1 MSFRLIE
8 THRCFAGNQ
17 NVYAHFSE
25 STQSEMR
32 FALYLPPAAEQK
44 PVPVLYWL
52 SGLTCTEQNFI
63 TKAGAQRMA
72 AELGLAI
79 VAPDTS
85 PRGVTAPED
94 STRENFGEGAGFY
107 LDATQMPWKKHY
119 RMYSYISRELP
130 NFIAENFP
138 VDRNKMGIFGHS
150 MGGHGALTIGI
161 KHPELFLSLSAFSPI
176 CAATQAPWGQNAFQ
190 GYLGDEKQ
198 GWQDYDA
205 TELIVK
211 HSWPHGE
218 ILVDQGMAD
227 PFLEKEL
234 KPELF
239 AAACKEAHVPL
250 KLRMHEQ
257 YGHNYYFIS
266 TFIEDHLRFHAEKLG
281 MK

>member
-8 THRCFAGNQ
+8 THRCFAGQQ
-17 NVYAHFSE
+17 NVYSHFSE
-25 STQSEMR
+25 STQSDMR

-85 PRGVTAPED
+85 PRGVTLQED
-94 STRENFGEGAGFY
+94 SSRENFGEGAGFY

-130 NFIAENFP
+130 GFIAEHFP
-138 VDRNKMGIFGHS
+138 VDHNKMGIFGHS

-161 KHPELFLSLSAFSPI
+161 RHPELFRSLSAFSPI
-176 CAATQAPWGQNAFQ
+176 CAATQVPWGQNAFQ
-190 GYLGDEKQ
+190 GYLGDEELN
-198 GWQDYDA
+198 WQDYDA
-205 TELIVK
+205 TELIIK
-211 HSWPHGE
+211 HPWPNGE
-218 ILVDQGMAD
+218 ILIDQGTAD
-227 PFLEKEL
+227 PFLEKQL

-239 AAACKEAHVPL
+239 MAACKKANVTL
-250 KLRMHEQ
+250 KLRMHKH
-257 YGHNYYFIS
+257 YGHNYYFIA
-266 TFIEDHLRFHAEKLG
+266 TFIEDHLRFHAEKLS